1 MTELDMNPQTLPADA
16 QALYREM
23 AARRSEKGEA
33 FGGPYLALLN
43 HRLRVAGS
51 CGACA
56 RRRPAR
62 RRD

>member
-23 AARRSEKGEA
+23 AARRKAKGEA

-43 HRLRVAGS
+43 HPAVYGRLRAWLES
-51 CGACA
+51 S
-56 RRRPAR
+56 
-62 RRD
+62 

>member
-33 FGGPYLALLN
+33 FGGPYLC
-43 HRLRVAGS
+43 RLRVAGS